1 MEKTISY
8 LGVKHTL
15 EIKTEGPTLLPD
27 GQCVAFNGVL
37 CPSVLEVKEEVIEDE
52 IPTDQK

>member
-8 LGVKHTL
+8 MGEKHTI
-15 EIKTEGPTLLPD
+15 EIKPEGPTLFPD

-37 CPSVLEVKEEVIEDE
+37 VPSVLEVKEEVIEDE